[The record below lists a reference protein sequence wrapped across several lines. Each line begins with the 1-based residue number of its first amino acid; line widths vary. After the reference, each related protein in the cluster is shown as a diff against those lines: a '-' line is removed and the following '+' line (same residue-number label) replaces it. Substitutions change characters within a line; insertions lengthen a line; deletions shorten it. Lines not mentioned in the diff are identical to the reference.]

1 VTEWSGPTI
10 ALNALDS
17 RSDFR
22 DKIGAAKALQPMVRS
37 PFRLDRSTGQLT
49 RDGIPIPLRA
59 KTWALL
65 LYLMERPGVLLTRDE
80 LLDALWPGVAVMPD
94 TVSKTIS
101 ELRRALG
108 DDSATPRYIET
119 VHRRGVRFI
128 APVSEFQGQL
138 SGVGSRMSDVI
149 ESVAPDARHLTTPFF
164 VGRET
169 ELRRLEGALAKANAG
184 QRQIVFVTGPAG
196 VGKTTLVDAFLDSP
210 AVRCATPPVRLGR
223 GTSVEQR
230 GPREPYMPVLESLGQ
245 LAQQPDNDRFV
256 GLLRR
261 VAPTWLA
268 QMPWLIGDDAET
280 LRHSLQAARAERM
293 LREFAS
299 FTEMLTSDRT
309 LVLVLEDL
317 QWSDPSTV
325 DLLALLGQR
334 REPARLL
341 LIGTYRPAEIIVQ
354 EHALSQAV
362 RTLQVRR
369 QCVELPVHELTEA
382 GVRSYL
388 QARFPG
394 AHLPPELAPLL
405 HQHTDGNPL
414 FVVAVVEDMLARGAI
429 LDTSPGWAFAA
440 TLHQSVRGVPE
451 DARRI
456 IATQFE
462 RLGPA
467 DQSLLQAAS
476 VAGTEFLTCS
486 VAAALGRT
494 LDDVDACCEAMAHSR
509 RFLRDGGIGVLPDGT
524 MARRFAFTHQ
534 LYRQAVYEETPVGR
548 RQRLHQL
555 IGEALETVYGERAA
569 ELAAELAAHFELSRD
584 LPRAVRYLTAAAARA
599 AQRLAGREAISYLE
613 AAIALAAQ
621 QPDEGERC
629 RHELDLRCILAPLL
643 GDFCGFASE
652 ELRQNCERAHELC
665 QRVGSPAQ
673 LFEIVYAL
681 CHVYAVR
688 ADKNRMPALLQ
699 ELEDIGR
706 RLGTPEHQMLVES
719 VLVRVIV
726 HQARFTEVRQLV
738 EGPLAVQLEATLSQ
752 QLAVCGV
759 DPVIETRC
767 TYAYALWFLG
777 YPERARVTVH
787 GALSAAA
794 RPGVAAFTKSG
805 TVAWAAVVELLC
817 RNVDGARQL
826 ADELVACTAENEFPY
841 WRAFAWAVHGWAR
854 VCDGELQAGIAE
866 LERARAV
873 RRETGA
879 GLLSTHFLC
888 WLAEARLRAG
898 EIDAGL
904 AAVDEGLLLTET
916 TLDCSYRPELW
927 RLKGELCLAQAGVE
941 GANLSPA
948 SADASK
954 VQRAKARQDR
964 AAAAGRAEDCFR
976 RALDTARETQARS
989 LELRAAT
996 SLARW
1001 LQRSRKNSDARD
1013 LLSEIC
1019 QWFGSDATSPDL
1031 SDARALLQQL

>member
-1 VTEWSGPTI
+1 MV
-10 ALNALDS
+10 LDDPMS
-17 RSDFR
+17 E
-22 DKIGAAKALQPMVRS
+22 GLQPMVFS

-49 RDGIPIPLRA
+49 RDGVPIPLRA

-65 LYLMERPGVLLTRDE
+65 LYLIERPGVLLTRDE

-94 TVSKTIS
+94 TLSKTIS

-119 VHRRGVRFI
+119 VHRRGVRFK

-138 SGVGSRMSDVI
+138 SGFGNRPSEAI
-149 ESVAPDARHLTTPFF
+149 KPVAPDARHPTAQLF

-169 ELRRLEGALAKANAG
+169 ELRQLADLLAKASAG

-196 VGKTTLVDAFLDSP
+196 VGKTTLVDVFLNSP
-210 AVRCATPPVRLGR
+210 AVRSITPPVRLGR
-223 GTSVEQR
+223 GSSLEQH

-245 LAQQPDNDRFV
+245 LAQQPDNRGLV
-256 GLLRR
+256 ELLRR
-261 VAPTWLA
+261 IAPTWLA

-280 LRHSLQAARAERM
+280 LRRSLQAARAERM

-299 FTEMLTSDRT
+299 LIEAVTSDTT

-317 QWSDPSTV
+317 HWSDPSTM
-325 DLLALLGQR
+325 DLLTLLGQR

-341 LIGTYRPAEIIVQ
+341 CIATYRPAEIIVQ
-354 EHALSQAV
+354 EHPLSQVV

-369 QCVELPVHELTEA
+369 QCVVLPVHELTEKD
-382 GVRSYL
+382 VRSYL

-394 AHLPPELAPLL
+394 AQLPPELPPLL

-414 FVVAVVEDMLARGAI
+414 FVVAVVEDMLSRGAI
-429 LDTSPGWAFAA
+429 LDTAPGWAFAA
-440 TLHQSVRGVPE
+440 TLHESVRAVPE

-476 VAGTEFLTCS
+476 VAGAEFVTRS

-509 RFLRDGGIGVLPDGT
+509 RFLRDAGIIELPDGT
-524 MARRFAFTHQ
+524 VARRFAFTHQ
-534 LYRQAVYEETPVGR
+534 LYRQAVYEETSAGR
-548 RQRLHQL
+548 RQRLHQR
-555 IGEALETVYGERAA
+555 IGEALETMHGERAT

-652 ELRQNCERAHELC
+652 ELRQNCERAHALC

-706 RLGTPEHQMLVES
+706 RVGTPQHQMLVET

-726 HQARFTEVRQLV
+726 HQARFTEVRRLV

-767 TYAYALWFLG
+767 TYAYALWSLG

-787 GALSAAA
+787 AALSAAA

-805 TVAWAAVVELLC
+805 TLAWAAVVELLC
-817 RNVDGARQL
+817 RNVGGARQL

-854 VCDGELQAGIAE
+854 VCGGELHAGIAE

-873 RRETGA
+873 QRETGA

-888 WLAEARLRAG
+888 WLAEGRMRAG
-898 EIDAGL
+898 ETDAGL

-941 GANLSPA
+941 RATPSLA
-948 SADASK
+948 KADDSK

-964 AAAAGRAEDCFR
+964 LAAAGRADDCFR
-976 RALDTARETQARS
+976 RALEAARETEARS

-996 SLARW
+996 SLAR
-1001 LQRSRKNSDARD
+1001 LLHRNRKNSDARA
-1013 LLSEIC
+1013 LLGEIC
-1019 QWFGSDATSPDL
+1019 QWFGPDATSPDL
-1031 SDARALLQQL
+1031 IDARALLRQLSPTAR